1 MDEPASPDTWT
12 SPALGRMV
20 TDVQSRLE
28 AATSPDELMASPPD
42 ELTAASPK
50 AVTWQVRRR
59 QPTTPLTATSAPAAD
74 LHGQSAATPRMILT
88 SLSPATRPT
97 PQQTPIRL
105 SRCPAC

>member
-28 AATSPDELMASPPD
+28 AAASPDELSPD

-50 AVTWQVRRR
+50 AVAWQVRRR
-59 QPTTPLTATSAPAAD
+59 QPTTTPLTTMSAPAAD
-74 LHGQSAATPRMILT
+74 RHGRSAAAPRVILT
-88 SLSPATRPT
+88 SSAARP
-97 PQQTPIRL
+97 TPIRL